1 MKYVLCLLFEYKYYK
16 NPANLKIFSNNQ
28 LIDEIDLTEDI
39 KMKNGIYRS
48 DNATYYVL
56 NEKIL
61 MNLMGEMYKTTKSF
75 MQGDYEKELC
85 KEMIDEFDGVYN
97 KVKEW

>member
-1 MKYVLCLLFEYKYYK
+1 MK
-16 NPANLKIFSNNQ
+16 
-28 LIDEIDLTEDI
+28 D
-39 KMKNGIYRS
+39 GIYRS

-61 MNLMGEMYKTTKSF
+61 MNLNCEMYKTTKSF
-75 MQGDYEKELC
+75 MQGNYEKELC